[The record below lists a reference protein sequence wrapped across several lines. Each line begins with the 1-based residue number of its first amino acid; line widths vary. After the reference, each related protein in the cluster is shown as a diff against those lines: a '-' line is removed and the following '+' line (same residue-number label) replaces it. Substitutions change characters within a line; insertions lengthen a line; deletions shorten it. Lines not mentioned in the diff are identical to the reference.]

1 MAHVRGV
8 HETGGIEA
16 LHVVRAKAQ
25 PGTLTTK
32 LARLD
37 HQRGLLERQLAV
49 WTEKQQVTRER
60 LTLVEKQ
67 MVEVGRLVRACTV
80 PHRPETQAGGGGRS
94 GRAGRR
100 RGRFSAKEADEFGI
114 LNRRRQTAPR
124 EATLL
129 EV

>member
-1 MAHVRGV
+1 MPHIRGV

-60 LTLVEKQ
+60 LTLVERQ
-67 MVEVGRLVRACTV
+67 MAEVGRLVRACTV
-80 PHRPETQAGGGGRS
+80 PHRARRRRAAVAAAGGQGDGAAAS
-94 GRAGRR
+94 PQ
-100 RGRFSAKEADEFGI
+100 KKPM
-114 LNRRRQTAPR
+114 N
-124 EATLL
+124 L
-129 EV
+129 EY

>member
-1 MAHVRGV
+1 MAHVRGL
-8 HETGGIEA
+8 HETGGIQA

-60 LTLVEKQ
+60 LTVVEKQ
-67 MVEVGRLVRACTV
+67 MAEVGRLVRACTV
-80 PHRPETQAGGGGRS
+80 PRR
-94 GRAGRR
+94 GRR
-100 RGRFSAKEADEFGI
+100 RRAAVAAAGGQGDGAV
-114 LNRRRQTAPR
+114 APSQKQPMK
-124 EATLL
+124 L
-129 EV
+129 EY

>member
-1 MAHVRGV
+1 MPHVRGI
-8 HETGGIEA
+8 HKTGGIEA
-16 LHVVRAKAQ
+16 LHVVRAKTQ

-67 MVEVGRLVRACTV
+67 MAEVGRLVRAFTCRIA
-80 PHRPETQAGGGGRS
+80 PDAGGRPP
-94 GRAGRR
+94 RAGRVTARPLR
-100 RGRFSAKEADEFGI
+100 RKSRRSIWNIEPPADGFP
-114 LNRRRQTAPR
+114 RQR
-124 EATLL
+124 CWS
-129 EV
+129 

>member
-1 MAHVRGV
+1 MVHVRGI

-16 LHVVRAKAQ
+16 LHVVRAKTQ

-49 WTEKQQVTRER
+49 WTQKQQVTRER

-67 MVEVGRLVRACTV
+67 MVEVGRLVRVFAAL
-80 PHRPETQAGGGGRS
+80 HRPVRKRAAAAPGQGKVATAASPQKTQM
-94 GRAGRR
+94 
-100 RGRFSAKEADEFGI
+100 
-114 LNRRRQTAPR
+114 N
-124 EATLL
+124 L
-129 EV
+129 EY